1 MREDIENLKIEYKEL
16 KEKYKNFIEIFD
28 SPKFNLLLYEQ
39 KYWIRKQAEVME
51 KYLKILKKRIRLETQ
66 LENEE
71 NYI

>member
-39 KYWIRKQAEVME
+39 KHWIRKQAEVME

-66 LENEE
+66 LKNEE

>member
-16 KEKYKNFIEIFD
+16 KEKYKNFIEIFG

-39 KYWIRKQAEVME
+39 KHWIRKQAEVME
-51 KYLKILKKRIRLETQ
+51 EYLKILKKRIRLETQ